1 MAYVESIWFL
11 GSGRKNSEM
20 QVFVKLTPAGDV
32 TIQVP
37 IPPAF
42 YEAVLA
48 MAQKAADLHESQ
60 MRAEI
65 LAEKEGESDDASN
78 KL

>member
-1 MAYVESIWFL
+1 MAEVRTIVFHAEGQENKEMNVGVRFQPDGALFL
-11 GSGRKNSEM
+11 G
-20 QVFVKLTPAGDV
+20 
-32 TIQVP
+32 VP

-42 YEAVLA
+42 YDCILN
-48 MAQKAADLHESQ
+48 MAQKAADFHEEK